1 MLELI
6 VLIFVLVW
14 AFIIRPF
21 TECNRVYSGGDNAPA
36 ALASALTYICA
47 YDNLDPTPIE
57 RAMAAAGI
65 ALAGTPDNTTI
76 FFCEG
81 AALWSRPLVA
91 AIGLI
96 KFRLNAPAIT
106 NKYNLYTILAQTAP
120 ALIPQTV
127 FLSGGAVAVAPTSTH
142 AHANIN
148 KRLIWVLR
156 NDRGWSGSGVRV
168 SATPQEFDKYAAEL
182 RSPPRGE
189 QPPARGSARDR
200 QPQVMASRYLTELAL
215 FGGRKCHIRAFVI
228 AACAVVDGIL
238 VRRAWMLRNFI
249 IVCAREL
256 FAARDWHNP
265 AIHDTHMNDAAN
277 IFYCIGASADAHADA
292 PRILDSAG
300 AGVSVEVESQKIINA
315 DFANTLKRTFEA
327 IMRANG
333 PQLYPES
340 PAAYEVYGAD
350 LMVTNTGAVKIIEIN
365 DKPGFKPP
373 LLRGILSQWI
383 NDATLYV
390 VNDLLTMLNTR
401 AFTAQVPSSAKGELI
416 QLM

>member
-1 MLELI
+1 MLELL

-14 AFIIRPF
+14 AFIIRPLA
-21 TECNRVYSGGDNAPA
+21 ECDRMHDRVYSGGGALANAP
-36 ALASALTYICA
+36 TYICA
-47 YDNLDPTPIE
+47 YDNLDPAPIE

-91 AIGLI
+91 ASGLI
-96 KFRLNAPAIT
+96 KFRLNAPAVT

-127 FLSGGAVAVAPTSTH
+127 FLSGANAIARTVAT
-142 AHANIN
+142 AHASIN
-148 KRLIWVLR
+148 KRLVWVLR

-168 SATPQEFDKYAAEL
+168 SETPQEFDKYEAEL
-182 RSPPRGE
+182 RSQTGDKTRGK
-189 QPPARGSARDR
+189 PA
-200 QPQVMASRYLTELAL
+200 QVMASRYLTELAL

-249 IVCAREL
+249 IVCAREM

-265 AIHDTHMNDAAN
+265 VIHDTHMNDAAN
-277 IFYCIGASADAHADA
+277 IFYCVDASADAHADA

-315 DFANTLKRTFEA
+315 DFADALRRAFEA

-390 VNDLLTMLNTR
+390 VNDLLTMLNMR
-401 AFTAQVPSSAKGELI
+401 AFTAQVPSGAKGELI